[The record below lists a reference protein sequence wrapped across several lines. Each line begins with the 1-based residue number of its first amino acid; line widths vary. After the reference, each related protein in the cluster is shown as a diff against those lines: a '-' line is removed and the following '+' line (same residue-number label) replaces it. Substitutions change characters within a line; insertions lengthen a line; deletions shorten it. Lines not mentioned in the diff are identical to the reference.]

1 MHAIRIFAILPA
13 VLAFTACEK
22 IIDVELREAPSQLT
36 IEASITNQPGPYYVK
51 LSRTIGFQDPNN
63 FPPVTQ
69 AVITISDNIGN
80 EDVLE
85 EVSPGLYQTDSTEG
99 IIGRS
104 YRLIVRTEGK
114 EYTASSTMPEQ
125 VELRDVTI
133 EEGGFVGETE
143 NDVVVWF
150 QDALGMKNHY
160 RFVAWKNDLPF
171 NRAYVFEDKG
181 YDGEYLRYSFEPDE
195 DNEAL
200 KIASQ
205 DKVTVEMQGV
215 DDDVYL
221 YFLTLSQHTGEG
233 PPTAPANPIS
243 NISGGALGYFSAH
256 TISRKSI
263 IVE

>member
-1 MHAIRIFAILPA
+1 MRAIRILAILPA
-13 VLAFTACEK
+13 VFAFTACEK
-22 IIDVELREAPSQLT
+22 IIDVALRQAPSQLT
-36 IEASITNQPGPYYVK
+36 IEANITDQPGPYYVK
-51 LSRTIGFQDPNN
+51 LSHTIDFQDSNN
-63 FPPVTQ
+63 FPPVRQ

-85 EVSPGLYQTDSTEG
+85 EVSPGLYQTDSLEG
-99 IIGRS
+99 TVGRS

-114 EYTASSTMPEQ
+114 EYSATSTMPEQ
-125 VELRDVTI
+125 VELNDITI
-133 EEGGFVGETE
+133 EEGEFIGETE
-143 NDVVVWF
+143 SEVVVWF

-171 NRAYVFEDKG
+171 NRPYVFEDKG
-181 YDGEYLRYSFEPDE
+181 YDGKYLRYSFEPDE
-195 DNEAL
+195 NNEAL
-200 KIASQ
+200 KIGSQ

-215 DDDVYL
+215 DKDVYL
-221 YFLTLSQHTGEG
+221 YFLTLSQLTGEG

-256 TISRKSI
+256 SISRRSI